1 MIGQTGGWKRIFNA
15 FAIHHFDRIGA
26 TPNHDD
32 RHHLHRLSDDPL
44 WQLDKWPYR
53 SCQTTRG
60 PRVCEPSN
68 SVIDRWLNEGG
79 HDVSDHSRSDLV
91 TRIATAEKSELAA
104 MWPRVVREWGDD
116 ASSLWQEALSAS
128 DASET

>member
-1 MIGQTGGWKRIFNA
+1 MTGQTGGWKQIFNA
-15 FAIHHFDRIGA
+15 FAIRYLDRIRA
-26 TPNHDD
+26 T
-32 RHHLHRLSDDPL
+32 LTMTAATTFSDFRTIPFGSS
-44 WQLDKWPYR
+44 R
-53 SCQTTRG
+53 SCLTVVVRTTRG
-60 PRVCEPSN
+60 PQVSEPSN

-91 TRIATAEKSELAA
+91 TRIATAEQSELAV